1 MAIAEKIRLRVFPD
15 PATLA
20 AHAAEQILGIARGVI
35 AARGVFHLVLAG
47 GRTPEAVYTVLG
59 GAWGQWEKWQIWFG
73 DERCLV
79 ANDPERNDSMARRV
93 WLDRV
98 PIPRG
103 HIHSIAA
110 EHGPEVAAARYAEQL
125 KGIGDFD
132 LVLLG
137 LGEDGHTASLF
148 PGQAPGDRPGDPD
161 VLAVH
166 GAPKW
171 PAARVSLSA
180 ARLSRAARVLFLASG
195 EGKRQAVEAWRR
207 GDDIPARHIAPAGGV
222 DMLLD
227 TAAAGE
233 AADATSLSRGPRL
246 GPIGEA

>member
-1 MAIAEKIRLRVFPD
+1 MSTENPIRWQVFPD
-15 PATLA
+15 PTALA
-20 AHAAEQILGIARGVI
+20 AHAAEQILAAAREAI

-59 GAWGQWEKWQIWFG
+59 GAWAQWEKWQIWFG

-79 ANDPERNDSMARRV
+79 ADDPERNDSMVRRV
-93 WLDRV
+93 WLNRV
-98 PIPRG
+98 PIAPQ
-103 HIHSIAA
+103 HVHSIPA
-110 EHGPEVAAARYAEQL
+110 ELGPEVAATRYAEQL

-148 PGQAPGDRPGDPD
+148 PGHAPGDRPGDPD

-171 PAARVSLSA
+171 PAARVTLSA
-180 ARLSRAARVLFLASG
+180 ARLARARRVLFLASG
-195 EGKRQAVEAWRR
+195 RHKSEAIGAWRR
-207 GDDIPARHIAPAGGV
+207 GDDIPARRVAPRAGV
-222 DMLLD
+222 EVLLD
-227 TAAAGE
+227 AAAAGE
-233 AADATSLSRGPRL
+233 G
-246 GPIGEA
+246 